1 MLYLDFSVDHII
13 IYNRKEKN
21 FFLEVYYESYP
32 PVRCIVKIFSV
43 FAAAFSLAF
52 ISCAANDDSASLTIQ
67 MPGSSSSRAI
77 SSEGHLEAMDAP
89 DLNFSVYIRDSDN
102 EEVEKYTNVA
112 PGTKLTIS
120 ALRPGSYKVAI
131 RGITGGSVMLYGAA
145 DAVVQGGVEN
155 TVDIKLE
162 EVNHN
167 GIIEFFPMDL
177 ENCTMTGVITGE
189 NGDSYTISG
198 GFNMVDIDDLEPHV
212 SEGCN
217 YYCDLANCFFEPG
230 FTYKMAISIYQDFG
244 DLYGKY
250 TDSATATKDGI
261 VFTVY

>member
-1 MLYLDFSVDHII
+1 MRVT
-13 IYNRKEKN
+13 
-21 FFLEVYYESYP
+21 P

-77 SSEGHLEAMDAP
+77 SSEGHLEALDNF
-89 DLNFSVYIRDSDN
+89 NFSVYIRDSDN

-155 TVDIKLE
+155 TVGIKLE
-162 EVNHN
+162 GVNQDDSKIRFTDPTAVHW
-167 GIIEFFPMDL
+167 DL
-177 ENCTMTGVITGE
+177 VNAKITCK
-189 NGDSYTISG
+189 NGDFYNNISG
-198 GFNMVDIDDLEPHV
+198 SLPTDPDGAYFDLSP
-212 SEGCN
+212 
-217 YYCDLANCFFEPG
+217 YFFEPNFDYTIEITVNDSTVPVTTHYH
-230 FTYKMAISIYQDFG
+230 FTS
-244 DLYGKY
+244 
-250 TDSATATKDGI
+250 SATATKNGI
-261 VFTVY
+261 VFTVN

>member
-1 MLYLDFSVDHII
+1 MRVT
-13 IYNRKEKN
+13 
-21 FFLEVYYESYP
+21 
-32 PVRCIVKIFSV
+32 PVRCIAKIFSV
-43 FAAAFSLAF
+43 FAAAFSLAV

-77 SSEGHLEAMDAP
+77 SSEGHLLGGVS
-89 DLNFSVYIRDSDN
+89 DLELNYSVYIRDSDN

-120 ALRPGSYKVAI
+120 ALRAGNYKVAI
-131 RGITGGSVMLYGAA
+131 RGNEQTAEIGTLVRLYGSA

-167 GIIEFFPMDL
+167 GIIECFPPDL
-177 ENCTMTGVITGE
+177 EMCSMTGVITGE
-189 NGDSYTISG
+189 NGDSYAISG
-198 GFNMVDIDDLEPHV
+198 GFTMVDIDDPEPHV

-261 VFTVY
+261 VFTVVN

>member
-1 MLYLDFSVDHII
+1 MRVT
-13 IYNRKEKN
+13 
-21 FFLEVYYESYP
+21 P

-77 SSEGHLEAMDAP
+77 SSEGHLLGEGAELE
-89 DLNFSVYIRDSDN
+89 LNYSVYIRNSDN

-131 RGITGGSVMLYGAA
+131 RGIAWGSVMFYGAA

-155 TVDIKLE
+155 TVGIQLE
-162 EVNHN
+162 EVNRYALI
-167 GIIEFFPMDL
+167 GLPSDTSQMIDL
-177 ENCTMTGVITGE
+177 ITGKITCE
-189 NGDSYTISG
+189 NGDSYDVNTPS
-198 GFNMVDIDDLEPHV
+198 FQWYDSADASPTEFAVYTEL
-212 SEGCN
+212 STF
-217 YYCDLANCFFEPG
+217 FFEPG
-230 FTYKMAISIYQDFG
+230 FTYDFKISIIFNNG
-244 DLYGKY
+244 TPTKNF
-250 TDSATATKDGI
+250 TSSATATKDGI
-261 VFTVY
+261 VVTVN

>member
-1 MLYLDFSVDHII
+1 MRVT
-13 IYNRKEKN
+13 
-21 FFLEVYYESYP
+21 P

-77 SSEGHLEAMDAP
+77 SSEGHLEALDAP

-120 ALRPGSYKVAI
+120 ALRAGSYKVAI
-131 RGITGGSVMLYGAA
+131 RGITGGSVMFYGAA

-155 TVDIKLE
+155 TVGIKLE
-162 EVNHN
+162 EVNHD
-167 GIIEFFPMDL
+167 GIIEFFPIDL
-177 ENCTMTGVITGE
+177 ETCTMTGVITGE

-198 GFNMVDIDDLEPHV
+198 SPNMTDPEWGPSV

-217 YYCDLANCFFEPG
+217 YYYELTNCFFEPG
-230 FTYKMAISIYQDFG
+230 FTYKMAISIYHDFG

>member
-1 MLYLDFSVDHII
+1 MRVT
-13 IYNRKEKN
+13 
-21 FFLEVYYESYP
+21 P

-89 DLNFSVYIRDSDN
+89 DLNFSVYIRNSDN

-120 ALRPGSYKVAI
+120 ALRAGNYKVAI
-131 RGITGGSVMLYGAA
+131 RGIAWGSVMFYGAA

-155 TVDIKLE
+155 TVGIQLE
-162 EVNHN
+162 EVNRYALI
-167 GIIEFFPMDL
+167 GLPSDTSQMIDL
-177 ENCTMTGVITGE
+177 ITGKITCE
-189 NGDSYTISG
+189 NGDSYDVNTPS
-198 GFNMVDIDDLEPHV
+198 FQWYDSADASPTEFAVYTEL
-212 SEGCN
+212 STF
-217 YYCDLANCFFEPG
+217 FFEPG
-230 FTYKMAISIYQDFG
+230 FTYDFKISIIFNNG
-244 DLYGKY
+244 TPTKNFTG
-250 TDSATATKDGI
+250 SATATKDGI
-261 VFTVY
+261 VVTVN

>member
-1 MLYLDFSVDHII
+1 MLCLDFSVAHII
-13 IYNRKEKN
+13 IYNRIEKN

-32 PVRCIVKIFSV
+32 PVRCIAKIFSV

-77 SSEGHLEAMDAP
+77 SSEGHLEALDNF
-89 DLNFSVYIRDSDN
+89 NFSVYIRDSDN

-120 ALRPGSYKVAI
+120 ALRAGSYKVAI

-155 TVDIKLE
+155 TVGIQLE
-162 EVNHN
+162 EVNRYALIGLPSDTSHT
-167 GIIEFFPMDL
+167 IDL
-177 ENCTMTGVITGE
+177 ITGKITCE
-189 NGDSYTISG
+189 NGDSYDVNTIYFDWYGSATDSPT
-198 GFNMVDIDDLEPHV
+198 GFAVYTELDTF
-212 SEGCN
+212 
-217 YYCDLANCFFEPG
+217 FFEPG
-230 FTYKMAISIYQDFG
+230 FTYDFKISIIFDGGTSTKNFTG
-244 DLYGKY
+244 
-250 TDSATATKDGI
+250 SATATKDGI
-261 VFTVY
+261 VVTVN

>member
-1 MLYLDFSVDHII
+1 MRVT
-13 IYNRKEKN
+13 
-21 FFLEVYYESYP
+21 P
-32 PVRCIVKIFSV
+32 TVRCIAKIFSV
-43 FAAAFSLAF
+43 FAAAFSLAV

-77 SSEGHLEAMDAP
+77 SSEGHLEALDNF
-89 DLNFSVYIRDSDN
+89 NFSVYIRDSDN

-145 DAVVQGGVEN
+145 DALVQGGVEN
-155 TVDIKLE
+155 TVGIKLE

-167 GIIEFFPMDL
+167 GIIECFPLDL
-177 ENCTMTGVITGE
+177 EMCSMTGVITGE
-189 NGDSYTISG
+189 NGDSYAISG
-198 GFNMVDIDDLEPHV
+198 GFTMVVGDPEPHV

-250 TDSATATKDGI
+250 TDSATATKNGI

>member
-1 MLYLDFSVDHII
+1 MRVT
-13 IYNRKEKN
+13 
-21 FFLEVYYESYP
+21 
-32 PVRCIVKIFSV
+32 PVRCIAKIFSV

-77 SSEGHLEAMDAP
+77 SSEGHLEALDNF
-89 DLNFSVYIRDSDN
+89 NFSVYIRDSDN

-145 DAVVQGGVEN
+145 DALVQGGVEN
-155 TVDIKLE
+155 TVGIKLE

-167 GIIEFFPMDL
+167 GIIECFPPDL
-177 ENCTMTGVITGE
+177 EMCSMTGVITGE
-189 NGDSYTISG
+189 NGDSYAISG
-198 GFNMVDIDDLEPHV
+198 GFNMVDIDDPEPHV
-212 SEGCN
+212 PEGCN
-217 YYCDLANCFFEPG
+217 YYYELTNCFFEPG
-230 FTYKMAISIYQDFG
+230 FTYKMTLSIYYDYG

-250 TDSATATKDGI
+250 IDSATATKNGI
-261 VFTVY
+261 VFTVN

>member
-1 MLYLDFSVDHII
+1 MRVT
-13 IYNRKEKN
+13 
-21 FFLEVYYESYP
+21 P
-32 PVRCIVKIFSV
+32 PVRCIVKILSV

-77 SSEGHLEAMDAP
+77 SSEGHLEALDNF
-89 DLNFSVYIRDSDN
+89 NFSVYIRDSDN

-155 TVDIKLE
+155 TVGIKLE
-162 EVNHN
+162 GVNQDDSKIRFTDPTAVHW
-167 GIIEFFPMDL
+167 DL
-177 ENCTMTGVITGE
+177 VNAKITCK
-189 NGDSYTISG
+189 NGDFYNNISG
-198 GFNMVDIDDLEPHV
+198 SLPTDPDGAYFDLSP
-212 SEGCN
+212 
-217 YYCDLANCFFEPG
+217 YFFEPNFDYTIEITVNDSTVPVTTHYH
-230 FTYKMAISIYQDFG
+230 FTS
-244 DLYGKY
+244 
-250 TDSATATKDGI
+250 SATATKNGI
-261 VFTVY
+261 VFTVN